1 MSRAFAV
8 PESVPLSE
16 QRGETFTVLVRL
28 MQRLLAADGCP
39 WDREQTFE
47 SLRKYVMEEAC
58 EVIDA
63 IDSGDRKGLTEELGD
78 LALQV
83 VFLSELGR
91 REGSFGPD
99 DALRSIVE
107 KLVRRHP
114 HVFDDATADTPAAV
128 ERRWDA
134 IKAEEKRN
142 RPLLDDIARAL
153 PALDGA
159 RRISERA
166 AQVGFDWPD
175 VSGSRDKVQEELG
188 ELEEAVRA
196 GDQVEAEQEFGDV
209 LFALV
214 NYARHLGIDPERAL
228 RSTSDK
234 FRSRFSHVE
243 AEVRKKHGDWPRSGT
258 KATKGIPLEEL
269 DGYWNDAKRLGG

>member
-1 MSRAFAV
+1 MSRAFTV
-8 PESVPLSE
+8 PDPVPLAQ
-16 QRGETFTVLVRL
+16 QRGETFTVLVEL
-28 MQRLLAADGCP
+28 MRRLLAADGCP

-63 IDSGDRKGLTEELGD
+63 IDQNDRAGLCEELGD

-91 REGSFGPD
+91 RDGSFGPD

-114 HVFDDATADTPAAV
+114 HVFGDGDAETPAAV

-175 VSGSRDKVQEELG
+175 ASGSRDKVHEELG

-196 GDQVEAEQEFGDV
+196 ADPEETEKEFGDV

-214 NYARHLGIDPERAL
+214 NYGRHLGVDPERAL
-228 RSTSDK
+228 RRTSDK
-234 FRSRFSHVE
+234 FRARFSHVE
-243 AEVRKKHGDWPRSGT
+243 AEVRKNHGDWPRNGT

>member
-1 MSRAFAV
+1 MSRAFIV
-8 PESVPLSE
+8 PDPVPLSE
-16 QRGETFTVLVRL
+16 QRGETFTVLVAL
-28 MQRLLAADGCP
+28 MQRLLADDGCP
-39 WDREQTFE
+39 WDREQTFS
-47 SLRKYVMEEAC
+47 SLRRYVMEEAC

-63 IDSGDRKGLTEELGD
+63 IDQEDRAGLSEELGD

-114 HVFDDATADTPAAV
+114 HVFDDGVAHTPAAV

-175 VSGSRDKVQEELG
+175 PDGSRDKVHEELG
-188 ELEEAVRA
+188 ELEEAIAA
-196 GDQVEAEQEFGDV
+196 GDQEETEKEFGDV

-214 NYARHLGIDPERAL
+214 NYGRHLGVDPERAL
-228 RSTSDK
+228 RRTSDK
-234 FRSRFSHVE
+234 FRARFSHVE
-243 AEVRKKHGDWPRSGT
+243 ARVRDKYGDWPRSGT

-269 DGYWNDAKRLGG
+269 DGYWNDAKRQGG

>member
-8 PESVPLSE
+8 PDPVPLSE

-28 MQRLLAADGCP
+28 MQRLLASDGCP

-63 IDSGDRKGLTEELGD
+63 IDSGDRKELTEELGD

-114 HVFDDATADTPAAV
+114 HVFDDGIADTPAAV

-134 IKAEEKRN
+134 IKAEEKRH

-175 VSGSRDKVQEELG
+175 VAGSREKVTEELG

-196 GDQVEAEQEFGDV
+196 GDPAETEQELGDV

-214 NYARHLGIDPERAL
+214 NYARHLGVDPERAL
-228 RSTSDK
+228 RRTSDK
-234 FRSRFSHVE
+234 FRARFSHVE